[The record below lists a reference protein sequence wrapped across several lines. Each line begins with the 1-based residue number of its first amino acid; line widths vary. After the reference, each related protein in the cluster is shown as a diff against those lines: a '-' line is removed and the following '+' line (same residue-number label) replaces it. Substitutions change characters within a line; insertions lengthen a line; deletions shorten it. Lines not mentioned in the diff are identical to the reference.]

1 MSEKDE
7 FKLEDAL
14 KTVFLAGVGA
24 AAATGEKS
32 KEILDELV
40 KKGKIT
46 VEQGKVL
53 NEELRHKVEEAGK
66 KAEEDIKEAG
76 QKAKENVREA
86 GEKDAGKE
94 TGTDAGEKAGTR
106 DFTEFLNGLTPE
118 EKEALKK
125 QLGG

>member
-1 MSEKDE
+1 MADKDD
-7 FKLEDAL
+7 FKFEDAL

-53 NEELRHKVEEAGK
+53 NEELKRRTEEAGK
-66 KAEEDIKEAG
+66 KAEENIK
-76 QKAKENVREA
+76 KEE
-86 GEKDAGKE
+86 
-94 TGTDAGEKAGTR
+94 EKAGKQAEEESGEKKDSGSPR
-106 DFTEFLNGLTPE
+106 DFSDFVKSLTPE

-125 QLGG
+125 QLGE